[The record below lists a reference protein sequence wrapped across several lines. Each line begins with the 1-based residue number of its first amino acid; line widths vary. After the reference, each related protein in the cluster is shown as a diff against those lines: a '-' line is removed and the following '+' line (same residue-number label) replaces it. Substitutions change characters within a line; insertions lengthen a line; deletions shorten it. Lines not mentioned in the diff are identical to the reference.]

1 MSRVNIEKSGNWSN
15 PEIWPLG
22 VLPNEES
29 EVFCNGHNVVIDV
42 DVKVKL
48 ITNRQTYAD
57 VFGGSITINEGIT
70 VTSDLESYYE
80 PLLKNNVTGQITII
94 GSIKGSLNTS
104 STPCIINQNNG
115 TINIQ
120 GIIYGGDAYNA
131 CGIVIENGVVNL
143 VGELCYG
150 AAHNSYPLQNINGTI
165 NINESIIIDNEG
177 YYGENRCLPV
187 EELIV

>member
-1 MSRVNIEKSGNWSN
+1 MNRINVENSGKWSE
-15 PEIWPLG
+15 PSTWPLG
-22 VLPNEES
+22 IFPNKDS
-29 EVFCNGHNVVIDV
+29 EIFCNGHNIVVDV

-57 VFGGSITINEGIT
+57 VFGGSITINENIT

-94 GSIKGSLNTS
+94 GNIKGSLNTS

-115 TINIQ
+115 TINVQ
-120 GIIYGGDAYNA
+120 GIIRGGDAYNA
-131 CGIVIENGVVNL
+131 CGIVVENGVVNL

-150 AAHNSYPLQNINGTI
+150 TAHYSYPIQNINGTI
-165 NINESIIIDNEG
+165 NINESNIISNEG
-177 YYGENRCLPV
+177 YYGENRCLSV
-187 EELIV
+187 EEIIV